1 MVGFSKVLYCVLIF
15 DKSRYLICNQNM
27 ATCRCTF
34 IVDESRKS
42 EFEHFWLICNNVYVA
57 VSKINTL
64 IHSTTIWKKTIV
76 LEKVVKKRNAF
87 LVGKL
92 QILESNIKRETNK
105 IQVELNNLKV

>member
-1 MVGFSKVLYCVLIF
+1 
-15 DKSRYLICNQNM
+15 M
-27 ATCRCTF
+27 ATCRFTF
-34 IVDESRKS
+34 MVDKSRKS
-42 EFEHFWLICNNVYVA
+42 EFEHLWLICNNVYVA

-76 LEKVVKKRNAF
+76 LEKVVKKTYAF

-92 QILESNIKRETNK
+92 QILESIIKRETNK